1 MSYFNLKYLILAN
14 KKIFWY
20 LHIHTHLLLLF
31 AVNLERYP
39 FYTHCRWIVPFEDFV
54 LFLYLYLYDL
64 RTLYEGPEI
73 QNGKYSFFDNMFSE
87 TQIFKYVALLPLSF
101 TLEVALI
108 ESFPPSSEQSSFNAG
123 NPTTAL
129 WLWGFGRLVEY
140 KDLCILIQYSVDANK
155 GLIWIVNGAV
165 VQQNMQKSQWTKVL
179 TEGREIEAWTRFANS
194 QCGRLDATV
203 RQPICPK
210 REFPISFW
218 SRRPIDK
225 ICELFVHGASTK
237 LIYFSDQFPFSTQP
251 ILWLLFCNLGV
262 IRHHVYLSGF
272 HPLLHMHCTRS

>member
-165 VQQNMQKSQWTKVL
+165 GSKICRRVSGPKFWPKGEER
-179 TEGREIEAWTRFANS
+179 EG
-194 QCGRLDATV
+194 D
-203 RQPICPK
+203 
-210 REFPISFW
+210 W
-218 SRRPIDK
+218 SLDK
-225 ICELFVHGASTK
+225 ICQFSMRAAWCYCTPTNLPKARVSNFLLKPATHWQDLWIICARCFYQTDLFQWPVS
-237 LIYFSDQFPFSTQP
+237 
-251 ILWLLFCNLGV
+251 ILNPAHTVITLL
-262 IRHHVYLSGF
+262 
-272 HPLLHMHCTRS
+272 

>member
-165 VQQNMQKSQWTKVL
+165 GQQNMQKSQWTKVL
-179 TEGREIEAWTRFANS
+179 TEGRGKG
-194 QCGRLDATV
+194 GRLKPGQD
-203 RQPICPK
+203 
-210 REFPISFW
+210 
-218 SRRPIDK
+218 
-225 ICELFVHGASTK
+225 L
-237 LIYFSDQFPFSTQP
+237 P
-251 ILWLLFCNLGV
+251 ILNAGAWCYCTPTNLPKARVSNFLLKPATHWQDLWIICARCFYQTDLFRWPVSILNPAHTV
-262 IRHHVYLSGF
+262 IT
-272 HPLLHMHCTRS
+272 LL